1 MIKLYKRLN
10 AGWKRLLWV
19 LGIIFSLVV
28 PGIINP
34 NMYLDVISNNSNLSR
49 WTIEETII
57 VIYLTLAAWWVAVFY
72 ILIIIEGFRKK
83 LIRSFDQRITVSL
96 SSFCLSFL
104 KY

>member
-1 MIKLYKRLN
+1 MIKLYRRLN

-28 PGIINP
+28 PGFINP
-34 NMYLDVISNNSNLSR
+34 NIYLDVISYNSNLSR

-83 LIRSFDQRITVSL
+83 
-96 SSFCLSFL
+96 
-104 KY
+104 

>member
-28 PGIINP
+28 PGMINP

-83 LIRSFDQRITVSL
+83 
-96 SSFCLSFL
+96 
-104 KY
+104 

>member
-83 LIRSFDQRITVSL
+83 
-96 SSFCLSFL
+96 
-104 KY
+104 

>member
-72 ILIIIEGFRKK
+72 ILIIIEGLRKK
-83 LIRSFDQRITVSL
+83 
-96 SSFCLSFL
+96 
-104 KY
+104 